1 MYFKLSYLN
10 LKSIVFLVM
19 ALLAIQNGYS
29 TTSFPEKSNVKNKIE
44 KATLVSIFSKL
55 SQQTDYKFSYGQAI
69 IADNTV
75 YTVNYTNESVALILS
90 DLSKKANFNYNINGK
105 LVLIQKTEAPK
116 TTKRIAVERVKV
128 KGKIVDENKVP
139 IPGATIVETSSS
151 NSTTTNFDG
160 EFELTI
166 GEGKTIEI
174 SYLGYK
180 TKTVTAQS
188 GFMTIQLEPNTA

>member
-10 LKSIVFLVM
+10 LKRIVFLVM

-29 TTSFPEKSNVKNKIE
+29 TTNVVENSKVKNKIE

-75 YTVNYTNESVALILS
+75 YTVNYTNESVSLILN

-105 LVLIQKTEAPK
+105 LVLIQKTEASK
-116 TTKRIAVERVKV
+116 TTTHKAVDRIKV
-128 KGKIVDENKVP
+128 KGKI
-139 IPGATIVETSSS
+139 
-151 NSTTTNFDG
+151 
-160 EFELTI
+160 
-166 GEGKTIEI
+166 
-174 SYLGYK
+174 
-180 TKTVTAQS
+180 
-188 GFMTIQLEPNTA
+188 